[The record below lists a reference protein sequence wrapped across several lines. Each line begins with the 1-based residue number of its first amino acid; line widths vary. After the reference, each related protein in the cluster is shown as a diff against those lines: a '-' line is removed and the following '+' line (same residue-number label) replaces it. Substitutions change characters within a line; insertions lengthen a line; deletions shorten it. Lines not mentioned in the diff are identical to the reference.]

1 MKNAMFDKATQA
13 NYIIDLEC
21 SIISTN
27 NNISYVRKITE
38 LYGKHMAKNEP
49 ERQRILKVDLQ
60 GKSKILK
67 PEEYRLVKEYLEQ
80 IDNHYNELNGSID
93 THNKL
98 ISEIRGYIDNPGSR
112 KKAATSIL
120 ERSTKLKGM
129 FDKFDNIP
137 AIGSELRKILPDLP
151 HDVQRYLINVEL
163 EATLLYRKHGE
174 LLYKANKNYSA
185 INNYEKN
192 GEYTGPNH
200 LRHISNF
207 ERDMVELNANI
218 SRLNE
223 ELNSKEMTEF
233 ERVEHNR
240 TLDTRKKVF
249 NLKTSYINLANKV
262 VKDIDNYENSNKV
275 ISGLDNNIT
284 FGVVNKNDFIGFLEN
299 KLIDCVVIFNTTD
312 ADAAYAKTEE
322 INNTIKSAPL
332 FVKIS
337 M

>member
-1 MKNAMFDKATQA
+1 
-13 NYIIDLEC
+13 
-21 SIISTN
+21 
-27 NNISYVRKITE
+27 
-38 LYGKHMAKNEP
+38 
-49 ERQRILKVDLQ
+49 
-60 GKSKILK
+60 
-67 PEEYRLVKEYLEQ
+67 
-80 IDNHYNELNGSID
+80 
-93 THNKL
+93 
-98 ISEIRGYIDNPGSR
+98 
-112 KKAATSIL
+112 
-120 ERSTKLKGM
+120 
-129 FDKFDNIP
+129 
-137 AIGSELRKILPDLP
+137 
-151 HDVQRYLINVEL
+151 
-163 EATLLYRKHGE
+163 
-174 LLYKANKNYSA
+174 
-185 INNYEKN
+185 
-192 GEYTGPNH
+192 
-200 LRHISNF
+200 
-207 ERDMVELNANI
+207 MVELNANI